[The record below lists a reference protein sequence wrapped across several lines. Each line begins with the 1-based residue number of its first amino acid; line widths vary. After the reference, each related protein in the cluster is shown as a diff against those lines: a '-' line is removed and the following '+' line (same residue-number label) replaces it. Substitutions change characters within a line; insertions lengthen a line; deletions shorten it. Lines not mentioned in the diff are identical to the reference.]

1 MSNLPITAR
10 YDNPFPVSDS
20 PNGQMLGAASTPYGA
35 DPIPEDHAPLTSQQH
50 RITDNL
56 SQLLDV
62 LPPSIRETL
71 ERENSLDDL
80 LEIVMDLG
88 RIPEARFPERAV
100 ELGNEPVSSDS
111 IAYVVDRVGSFGKD
125 NRAGI
130 ERTLHRISAIRNRQG
145 KVIGLTCRIGRAVY
159 GTIDIIMDIVQAG
172 KSILMLGRP
181 GRGKTTKLREV
192 ARVMSEE
199 LQKRVVIVDTSN
211 EIAGDGDIPH
221 PAIGRARRMQV
232 ALPELQHHV
241 MIEAVEN
248 HMPEVIVID
257 EIGTEQEAFAARTI
271 AERGVQLVGTA
282 HGNSLENLMMNPTLS
297 DLVGGIQ
304 AVTLSDDEA
313 KRRGTQKTVLER
325 KAPPTFDVIIEIME
339 VDKLAIHVDVE
350 KTVDRLLRGAPP
362 RPEIRVRN
370 AQGEIDVIQRAD
382 SGPSI
387 REIPDNDP
395 VYGHGRNGAGRSE
408 RPSSRDRNG
417 RNEQSGRSSG
427 SNASNGNNGSVGNN
441 GSSSSGSV
449 DRNGRA
455 ERIPGGPVE
464 REPRAEARLRP
475 VLKAPAPALS
485 PTPAARKRE
494 TEDEDEGPARFVPV
508 GAGVTTAG
516 AALKSPTTTLRVF
529 PYGVSRSRLD
539 RAIAETRVPALVA
552 RDIADADVVIA
563 LKATYKRE
571 PGKMRE
577 AANKRLPVYVVKSN
591 TYAQIAASIREV
603 FGLAPAT
610 EEAEDTTEDALLEV
624 QEGIEFVKQSGESV
638 DLAPA
643 NSYTRRLQHQLIER
657 YELVSESVGV
667 EPNRRVRIL
676 PVGA

>member
-1 MSNLPITAR
+1 MT
-10 YDNPFPVSDS
+10 PFLNVSAPTGPGLTLVTPDS
-20 PNGQMLGAASTPYGA
+20 ATRSPLAA
-35 DPIPEDHAPLTSQQH
+35 QQH
-50 RITDNL
+50 RVTDNL
-56 SQLLDV
+56 EQLLDT
-62 LPPSIRETL
+62 LPGTL
-71 ERENSLDDL
+71 RAKVEAGGSTEDL

-88 RIPEARFPERAV
+88 RIPEARYAENV
-100 ELGNEPVSSDS
+100 LELGTEPITAED
-111 IAYVVDRVGSFGKD
+111 IAYVIERVGSFGKD

-145 KVIGLTCRIGRAVY
+145 KVVGLTCRIGRAVY
-159 GTIDIIMDIVQAG
+159 GTIDIILDVVESG

-192 ARVMSEE
+192 ARILSEE
-199 LQKRVVIVDTSN
+199 MKKRVVIVDTSN

-221 PAIGRARRMQV
+221 PAIGKARRMQV
-232 ALPELQHHV
+232 AAPELQHNV

-339 VDKLAIHVDVE
+339 VDKLALHLDVE
-350 KTVDRLLRGAPP
+350 RTVDKLLRGIAP

-370 AQGEIDVIQRAD
+370 AQGEIEVVQKAD
-382 SGPSI
+382 EYVGI
-387 REIPDNDP
+387 REVP
-395 VYGHGRNGAGRSE
+395 E
-408 RPSSRDRNG
+408 RPDYR
-417 RNEQSGRSSG
+417 EPSGR
-427 SNASNGNNGSVGNN
+427 GNRPERSAPQ
-441 GSSSSGSV
+441 SPAA
-449 DRNGRA
+449 RTRQPELRQEPA
-455 ERIPGGPVE
+455 ERAPSTG
-464 REPRAEARLRP
+464 RLTPRSTSVAAQSANANSATME
-475 VLKAPAPALS
+475 APAPATKPL
-485 PTPAARKRE
+485 PATVRI
-494 TEDEDEGPARFVPV
+494 
-508 GAGVTTAG
+508 
-516 AALKSPTTTLRVF
+516 F

-539 RAIAETRVPALVA
+539 RAIIESRLPAYIA

-577 AANKRLPVYVVKSN
+577 AAQRRLPVSVVRSN
-591 TYAQIAASIREV
+591 TYAQIANSVREI
-603 FGLAPAT
+603 FGMKPDVI
-610 EEAEDTTEDALLEV
+610 EEAEDELDEGLNEV
-624 QEGIEFVKQSGESV
+624 QDAVELVKRNGEAIE
-638 DLAPA
+638 LAPA
-643 NSYTRRLQHQLIER
+643 NSYTRRLQHQIVER
-657 YELVSESVGV
+657 HQLTSESVGV
-667 EPNRRVRIL
+667 DPQRRVRIL
-676 PVGA
+676 PIGS

>member
-1 MSNLPITAR
+1 MSNLPISEASVTAR
-10 YDNPFPVSDS
+10 YDNPFPPSDT
-20 PNGQMLGAASTPYGA
+20 PDNRTLNAANTPYGA
-35 DPIPEDHAPLTSQQH
+35 DPMPEDHAPLTAQQH

-62 LPPSIRETL
+62 LPPSIREIL

-80 LEIVMDLG
+80 LEIVLDLG

-100 ELGNEPVSSDS
+100 ELGNEPVSSES
-111 IAYVVDRVGSFGKD
+111 IEYVVERVGSFGKD

-232 ALPELQHHV
+232 AAPELQHHV

-370 AQGEIDVIQRAD
+370 PEGEIDVIQRAD
-382 SGPSI
+382 TMPAI

-395 VYGHGRNGAGRSE
+395 VYGSGRGGGRNE
-408 RPSSRDRNG
+408 RPTRPDRNG
-417 RNEQSGRSSG
+417 RNEQTPRTPNSGNG
-427 SNASNGNNGSVGNN
+427 SNGSNGGI
-441 GSSSSGSV
+441 

-455 ERIPGGPVE
+455 DRMAGGAAE
-464 REPRAEARLRP
+464 REPRPEARLRP
-475 VLKAPAPALS
+475 VLKPIAPAPQSA
-485 PTPAARKRE
+485 PAARKRE
-494 TEDEDEGPARFVPV
+494 IETEDEGPSRFVAV
-508 GAGVTTAG
+508 GAGANLAG
-516 AALKSPTTTLRVF
+516 EGVSVKSPTQTLRVF

-539 RAIAETRVPALVA
+539 RAISETRVPALVA
-552 RDIADADVVIA
+552 RDVSDADVVIA

-624 QEGIEFVKQSGESV
+624 QEGIDFVKQSNEAV

-643 NSYTRRLQHQLIER
+643 NSYTRRLQHQLVER